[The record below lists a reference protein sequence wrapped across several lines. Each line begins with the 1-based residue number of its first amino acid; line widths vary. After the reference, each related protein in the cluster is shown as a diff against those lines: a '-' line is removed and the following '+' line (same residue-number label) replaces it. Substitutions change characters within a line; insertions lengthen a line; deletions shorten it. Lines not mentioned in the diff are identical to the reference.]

1 MKTTMSRGSRL
12 LLALVVVLAV
22 LAVGLA
28 VKEVHPTAFRSVA
41 SSADVEIK
49 TPYDRAVEMLA
60 QMTLDEKLAM
70 MHGHPGIYVG
80 NVMGNK
86 RLGIPSINMQD
97 GPQVENVSVT
107 FPKKCSLIALCV
119 VVRSLWCRVSE

>member
-41 SSADVEIK
+41 SSADVELK

-70 MHGHPGIYVG
+70 MHGHPGIYV
-80 NVMGNK
+80 V
-86 RLGIPSINMQD
+86 NMQD